1 MDLQVAGLV
10 TGFDWKSM
18 VDQLSNV
25 ERAPQRRM
33 RVEQRT
39 LGQKNSALTKLKNEL
54 TTLKTNSNTLK
65 ETDLYDSRSVTSNQ
79 THTTA
84 TAQAGTSSGDYRFE
98 IYQLAT
104 AAKQLGNTDVGAS
117 VTTNAALDSSGFA
130 IAVTEGTVT
139 VQGEQITVATSDSL
153 DTTLKASVALVFTVP
168 TK

>member
-104 AAKQLGNTDVGAS
+104 AAKQLGNADVGAS
-117 VTTNAALDSSGFA
+117 VTTNAVSYTHL
-130 IAVTEGTVT
+130 
-139 VQGEQITVATSDSL
+139 
-153 DTTLKASVALVFTVP
+153 TLP
-168 TK
+168 TKA